1 MGEDRVALLREIYAD
16 WGSGDY
22 SKGHY
27 LHPEFELVMGPGFL
41 EEGTFSGQK
50 DAWRGWKNWLD
61 QWASWTYK
69 AVGQVELE
77 DGRIAVFIDIDGV
90 SKTSGLELSQK
101 SANVWD
107 FEDGLAKRCTV
118 YAHRDDL
125 TRELGIKSP

>member
-1 MGEDRVALLREIYAD
+1 
-16 WGSGDY
+16 
-22 SKGHY
+22 
-27 LHPEFELVMGPGFL
+27 MGPGFL
-41 EEGTFSGQK
+41 EEGTFSGPK
-50 DAWRGWKNWLD
+50 EAWRGWKNWLD
-61 QWASWTYK
+61 QWSSWTYK
-69 AVGQVELE
+69 AVGQLELE